1 MSTVVRFAEVSKTFR
16 MNRVLEDVNL
26 DVAEG
31 ERLAI
36 SGPNGSGKSVLL
48 RLMCR
53 LLLPDSG
60 TVSID
65 SRYQAPKRS
74 FPQEFGILIDRP
86 GFQSLRTGLENL
98 QDLAGIRRKIGV
110 ERIKQAM
117 DEVGLD
123 PTLKQ
128 RVGQYSLGMKQKLA
142 LVQATMEQ
150 QMVLLLDEPF
160 NALDETSVGIVRSLL
175 LRLNAEGRTIVF
187 CSHNAADVEELAT
200 RRLVLRDRQLQPAG

>member
-1 MSTVVRFAEVSKTFR
+1 MSAIVQLTGVSKTFR
-16 MNRVLEDVNL
+16 MNRVLEDVSL
-26 DVAEG
+26 DVDEG

-53 LLLPDSG
+53 LLSPDFG

-65 SRYQAPKRS
+65 ARYQAPRKS

-98 QDLAGIRRKIGV
+98 RDLAGIRRKIDV
-110 ERIKQAM
+110 ARIKQAM
-117 DEVGLD
+117 EEVGLD

-142 LVQATMEQ
+142 LAQAIMEEQ
-150 QMVLLLDEPF
+150 QLLLLDEPF
-160 NALDETSVGIVRSLL
+160 NALDEVSVGMVRALL
-175 LRLNAEGRTIVF
+175 LRLSDEGRTIVF
-187 CSHNAADVEELAT
+187 CSHNATDVEELAT
-200 RRLVLRDRQLQPAG
+200 RKLVLRDRQLHSAS